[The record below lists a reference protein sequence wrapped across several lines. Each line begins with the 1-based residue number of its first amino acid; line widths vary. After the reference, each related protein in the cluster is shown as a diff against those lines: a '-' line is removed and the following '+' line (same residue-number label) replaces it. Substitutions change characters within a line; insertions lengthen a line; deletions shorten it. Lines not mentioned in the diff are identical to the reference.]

1 MISGLK
7 YSAHNEHKGGS
18 KFGSCGYELATY
30 FWDSFS
36 MFCHYN
42 HWTKHVVLIIQIT
55 NIDDS
60 SKEELKEINFKG
72 IKNMY

>member
-30 FWDSFS
+30 FF
-36 MFCHYN
+36 
-42 HWTKHVVLIIQIT
+42 VVLIIQIT